1 MTVGSAGK
9 LVRIHGLGLPSS
21 DDGPPLLSQSIGR
34 HGDCSCDDD
43 RDPVKVNMFQKKNEK
58 KKNDQQIT
66 LISAVS
72 LKRPCIGAY
81 NTATFKEKINLIL

>member
-1 MTVGSAGK
+1 MTVGSVDK

-43 RDPVKVNMFQKKNEK
+43 RDPVKVNMFQKMKEKNE
-58 KKNDQQIT
+58 QQIT

-72 LKRPCIGAY
+72 LRRPHIGAY
-81 NTATFKEKINLIL
+81 NTAAFKKKINLFL